1 MKKLLKNIFIYL
13 ILFTFVL
20 RGEIFANGLYTIY
33 SDAED
38 GTISGWSVED
48 DDPPGA
54 YISNIYD
61 QEKGSRV
68 IKLKGNG
75 FENAYGL
82 KRKDGNYWY
91 NTDQFILQWSMKT
104 TSYVRVFVY
113 VLTYEGYKYL
123 YYDSTKLDSLQDN
136 DYLHHQL
143 PKDAYNGKWHIF
155 TRNLRQDLKDYE
167 PNNDILSVEW
177 MVIRGDT
184 LIDDVKLMSD
194 SQYRIPR
201 DPAKG
206 KATIERNKFVRL
218 SWEDKALQET
228 NYVIYR
234 NGKMLVK
241 LPPNTVSY
249 LDKDT
254 DFDKDY
260 EYKIYAINDR
270 GKSNPVII
278 NVHVPKNL
286 IPKAPSDLSAK
297 VFYRT
302 IVLKWKD
309 NSDNETMFE
318 IYRNGQYL
326 ADIPANSTTYK
337 DEWVD
342 LEKSY
347 KYEVYALN
355 NDGRSSPAVVV
366 VRTGKEIYTPTAP
379 SNLSAVLNGNDEVK
393 LTWKDNS
400 RIESMYKIIRNGE
413 LLATL
418 PSDVTTFTDIS
429 VRPNTVYTYEVIASN
444 SVGDSSPAK
453 VSIKTSYEGVR
464 ENQVYENVYEDGED
478 ATTNKWIIYDRSGGA
493 NIENVYDFGRK
504 NRVIKLI
511 GEGYKSGFWL
521 RKSDGSL
528 WNDKEYHKIE
538 WKSKFDSSFLIYVY
552 VKTTK
557 GYVYLQYIPV
567 DSDVVIGGKY
577 NFALGS
583 FAKDGRWHTFQ
594 RDIKKDLEKLP
605 DFDGELIS
613 IEGFLVR
620 GHGFI
625 DDVKTLK

>member
-13 ILFTFVL
+13 ILFTFIL
-20 RGEIFANGLYTIY
+20 RGEIFSNGLYTIY

-38 GTISGWSVED
+38 GTISGWSIED

-61 QEKGSRV
+61 KEKGSRV

-143 PKDAYNGKWHIF
+143 PKDAYNGKWHTF

-286 IPKAPSDLSAK
+286 IPKAPSNLSAK

-302 IVLKWKD
+302 VVLKWQD

-355 NDGRSSPAVVV
+355 NDGRSSPAVVTIK
-366 VRTGKEIYTPTAP
+366 TGKEIYTPTAP
-379 SNLSAVLNGNDEVK
+379 SNLSAVLNGNNEVK
-393 LTWKDNS
+393 LTWRDNS

-418 PSDVTTFTDIS
+418 PADVTTFTDIS

-444 SVGDSSPAK
+444 SVGDSSAAK

-538 WKSKFDSSFLIYVY
+538 WKSKFDSSFLIYIY

-557 GYVYLQYIPV
+557 GYIYLQYIPV

-594 RDIKKDLEKLP
+594 RDIKKDLKKLP